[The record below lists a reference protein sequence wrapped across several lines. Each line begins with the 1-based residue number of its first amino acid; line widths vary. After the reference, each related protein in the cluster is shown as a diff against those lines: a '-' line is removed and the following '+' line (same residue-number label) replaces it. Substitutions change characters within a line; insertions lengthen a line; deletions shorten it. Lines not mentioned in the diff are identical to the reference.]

1 MLKYDLP
8 YFLMR
13 ITLGAILLA
22 HGLLLKIIIAT
33 PAETVGYLAESYN
46 IHPTFGYLVIFGETV
61 GGLAIMFGIYSRL
74 AALLAMP
81 ILFGAFL
88 VHVPNG
94 WLFSN
99 AGGGWEFPLALMV
112 LDFAVILGG
121 NGIFAFRKFPI
132 LDWFVPDI
140 FKG

>member
-1 MLKYDLP
+1 M
-8 YFLMR
+8 
-13 ITLGAILLA
+13 
-22 HGLLLKIIIAT
+22 LLKIIIAT

-46 IHPTFGYLVIFGETV
+46 IHPTLGYLIIFGETV
-61 GGLAIMFGIYSRL
+61 GGLAIIFGIYSRL

-88 VHVPNG
+88 VHLPNG

-99 AGGGWEFPLALMV
+99 AGGGWEFPFALMV

-121 NGIFAFRKFPI
+121 NGILAMRSFPI
-132 LDWFVPDI
+132 LDLLVPNI
-140 FKG
+140 FKS